1 VKRTPII
8 ALAATILLALA
19 MWMLPT
25 TPPVE
30 VADPDDALVQSIVAD
45 IEAGS
50 ANPME
55 SILKLRAVA
64 ERNPDHR
71 GAQLW
76 LGKFSMMTGQWDNAV
91 DRFQL
96 ALDAAPAMP
105 ETAIL
110 LSEALQKA
118 NDMPGAMEAL
128 RQFQEINPD
137 LASEVEQALEQLLE
151 ASDSQTL

>member
-1 VKRTPII
+1 MKRTLII

-76 LGKFSMMTGQWDNAV
+76 LGKFSMMTSMGQC
-91 DRFQL
+91 
-96 ALDAAPAMP
+96 
-105 ETAIL
+105 
-110 LSEALQKA
+110 S
-118 NDMPGAMEAL
+118 
-128 RQFQEINPD
+128 
-137 LASEVEQALEQLLE
+137 
-151 ASDSQTL
+151 